1 VSVGAGEDHAAGLD
15 YEVNLKTELEIMSLH
30 DKIDGVLAA
39 HLAEVSQTQREL
51 TTLSVCPESLLCPQS
66 AQHQADH
73 SQSDEGDRGSV
84 IEFMIANEAAAS

>member
-51 TTLSVCPESLLCPQS
+51 TTLI
-66 AQHQADH
+66 HQLIDGRIT
-73 SQSDEGDRGSV
+73 SRGLGDG
-84 IEFMIANEAAAS
+84 AS

>member
-51 TTLSVCPESLLCPQS
+51 TTLSITVAS
-66 AQHQADH
+66 
-73 SQSDEGDRGSV
+73 SV
-84 IEFMIANEAAAS
+84 SGGPCRLRLGGIGARRTMR

>member
-1 VSVGAGEDHAAGLD
+1 MDMRSQSRDRFAAGLD

-51 TTLSVCPESLLCPQS
+51 TTLI
-66 AQHQADH
+66 HQLIDGRIT
-73 SQSDEGDRGSV
+73 SRGLGDG
-84 IEFMIANEAAAS
+84 AS